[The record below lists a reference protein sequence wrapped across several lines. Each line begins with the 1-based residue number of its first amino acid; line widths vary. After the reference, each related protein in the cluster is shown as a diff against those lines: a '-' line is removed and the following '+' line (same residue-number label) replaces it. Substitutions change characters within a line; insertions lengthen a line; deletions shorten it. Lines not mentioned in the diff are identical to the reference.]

1 MADVEISYGNGD
13 RWIVNMAASMRKMV
27 GLLKAYGVAVT
38 EDVSLTFRNVSG
50 DEGHGKQTGG
60 DCPGPVINEDCGFKG
75 DGDEAANSDDADND
89 NADNDDADN
98 DEDNDKPAEK
108 SQTSTYAQHRL
119 DQSPSCVFSSDF

>member
-50 DEGHGKQTGG
+50 G
-60 DCPGPVINEDCGFKG
+60 
-75 DGDEAANSDDADND
+75 
-89 NADNDDADN
+89 
-98 DEDNDKPAEK
+98 
-108 SQTSTYAQHRL
+108 
-119 DQSPSCVFSSDF
+119 